1 MPEIFDNLTEHLGL
15 NLRRTLDGSTG
26 VDACVG
32 YFNFRGWNEIA
43 EAVGNLPFEP
53 GAKPAMRL
61 LIGMSS
67 GEHGSL
73 RAALNDGRFGR
84 NTNEEAE
91 SLRLRTLEALR
102 EQLSFRVPSASDE
115 KTLRTLRAQLEER
128 RVQVRMHLAFNLHA
142 KLYLCHLKDRTA
154 TDCRAF
160 LGSSNLTFAGLQ
172 HQGELNIDAVDR
184 DATGKL
190 KTWFNDRWNDRLS
203 IDANDLLINIIDQ
216 SWASEHPLSP
226 YLIHLRLAH
235 HFSRD
240 AREGL
245 IEYDVPEAIRSKLL
259 EFQTAAVRITAKR
272 IQVQGGAMIA
282 DVVGL
287 GKTMMATGVAL
298 TLQERHGYETLVI
311 APRNL
316 VEMWEEYRAEYRWH
330 GRVISRTMVH
340 RELPDLRRY
349 RFVIIDESHHLRT
362 RHRRDYRAI
371 RDYVSKNEPKVLL
384 LTATPFNRSMDDV
397 ANQLG
402 LFLSDDTPL
411 PLRPE
416 AELRKQGEYD
426 FKTRYQLDN
435 LYSLSAMRR
444 SEQVQDWQK
453 LLSLF
458 VIRRTRGFIEENY
471 AEQDEQGRS
480 YLDLGNGN
488 GRFHLPR
495 RMPRRLEWKAK
506 PGDPAVELESDA
518 VLDLLNSLSLPR
530 YRLQE
535 FIKPDMAPTPAEEE
549 ILKGWSESGR
559 GNLTGITRSM
569 LYKRLSSGGYAFV
582 LSVRRHLLNNHVYL
596 RGLEQ
601 DGVIPV
607 GTYDLPEGDEAVDE
621 GLWIDQGSLEP
632 SLPVPDW
639 TALADETLTKLRNNT
654 PSTAT
659 LLRAKLFTGEL
670 RERILEDNA
679 KLLEVLARVP
689 TWEATRDGKL
699 RSLFELL
706 GQSHGEEKVLV
717 FSEFSD
723 TARYLY
729 RELKNLQLQGG
740 LGLITGSHVESDTVS
755 SGSVSS
761 VVRSFSPK
769 TAGAPGVST
778 KTERELRV
786 MVATDVLSE
795 GLNLQDCSIVVNFD
809 LPWAIIK
816 LIQRAGRVDRI
827 GQEAE
832 EVTVYSVCPTEGV
845 EAVIDLRG
853 RIRRRLAES
862 AQVFGSDERFFGDK
876 EEEHQ
881 VRSFFDETS
890 ALHGLDEEEVDYTS
904 MAYEIWR
911 EAEQRQPAL
920 AHRAANLPLQAHAT
934 RARGGSEQG
943 ILACTTSSSQVDQV
957 FFQPTHGEMRAVTPL
972 DALTFSACSLD
983 TPGLP
988 RQEDHFDTVEE
999 ITKVARKQSTV
1010 RTAGS
1015 LAGIRKRAYDR
1026 LRALTERNENTLFA
1040 PTDDDLAAVNA
1051 IYAHPLSELANQTLS
1066 RLLRGGAGSDE
1077 EIMKTVSELYQDDN
1091 LVVQRTPDNNR
1102 TDLLCSLGLV

>member
-1 MPEIFDNLTEHLGL
+1 MPEIFDNLTEHLGPA
-15 NLRRTLDGSTG
+15 LRRTLEGSTS

-32 YFNFRGWNEIA
+32 SFNFRGWSEIA
-43 EAVGNLPFEP
+43 EAVGNLQFES
-53 GAKPAMRL
+53 GTKPAMRL
-61 LIGMSS
+61 LIGMNTGDHDALRTALHE
-67 GEHGSL
+67 GE
-73 RAALNDGRFGR
+73 FKR

-91 SLRLRTLEALR
+91 GIRLQTLESLRQ
-102 EQLSFRVPSASDE
+102 QLAFRVPSTKDE
-115 KTLRTLRAQLEER
+115 ETLRTFRAQLKEG
-128 RVQVRMHLAFNLHA
+128 RVQVKMHLAFNLHA

-172 HQGELNIDAVDR
+172 RQGELNIDAVDR
-184 DATGKL
+184 DAAGKL
-190 KTWFNDRWNDRLS
+190 KSWFNERWDDRLS
-203 IDANDLLINIIDQ
+203 IDANDLLIDIIEE

-226 YLIHLRLAH
+226 YLIHLKLAH

-245 IEYDVPEAIRSKLL
+245 IEYDVPEAIRAKLL
-259 EFQTAAVRITAKR
+259 EFQAAAVRITAKR

-316 VEMWEEYRAEYRWH
+316 VDMWEEYRAEYRWH
-330 GRVISRTMVH
+330 GRVVSRTMVH
-340 RELPDLRRY
+340 KELPELRRY

-362 RHRRDYRAI
+362 RTRRDYRTI

-402 LFLSDDTPL
+402 LFLSDDAPL

-416 AELRKQGEYD
+416 AELRKQGEYE
-426 FKTRYQLDN
+426 FRTRYQLDSLN
-435 LYSLSAMRR
+435 SLSAMRR
-444 SEQVQDWQK
+444 SEEVQDWQK

-471 AEQDEQGRS
+471 AERDEQGRS
-480 YLDLGNGN
+480 YLDLGDGN

-495 RMPRRLEWKAK
+495 RMPRRWVWETQSE
-506 PGDPAVELESDA
+506 DPAVELENDA

-535 FIKPDMAPTPAEEE
+535 FIKPGMAPTPAEEE
-549 ILKGWSESGR
+549 VLQGWSESGH

-582 LSVRRHLLNNHVYL
+582 LSLRRHLLNNHIHL
-596 RGLEQ
+596 HGL
-601 DGVIPV
+601 DHNDVIPV
-607 GTYDLPEGDEAVDE
+607 GTFDLPEGDAAGDSMDW
-621 GLWIDQGSLEP
+621 LDQGGLEP
-632 SLPVPDW
+632 SLPAPNW
-639 TALADETLTKLRNNT
+639 NALAEATLARLKDDV
-654 PSTAT
+654 PSSTT
-659 LLRAKLFTGEL
+659 LLRARLFNGEL
-670 RERILEDNA
+670 QERLREDNA
-679 KLLEVLARVP
+679 ILHEVLQRVP
-689 TWEATRDGKL
+689 TWEAARDSKL
-699 RSLFELL
+699 QSLLCLL
-706 GQSHGEEKVLV
+706 GQKHGQEKVLI

-729 RELKNLQLQGG
+729 RELKSRQIQGG
-740 LGLITGSHVESDTVS
+740 IGLITGSPVESDNGS
-755 SGSVSS
+755 SGSVVS

-769 TAGAPGVST
+769 TAGAPGVLT
-778 KTERELRV
+778 KTARELRV

-832 EVTVYSVCPTEGV
+832 MVTVYSGCPTEGV

-862 AQVFGSDERFFGDK
+862 AEVFGSDEKFFGDK

-890 ALHGLDEEEVDYTS
+890 ALHGLDDDEVDYTS
-904 MAYEIWR
+904 KAYEIWR
-911 EAEQRQPAL
+911 EAEQRHPNWAR
-920 AHRAANLPLQAHAT
+920 RAAHLPLQAHAT
-934 RARGGSEQG
+934 RMRDGQEPG

-957 FFQPTHGEMRAVTPL
+957 FFQPTGGEMRAVTPL
-972 DALTFSACSLD
+972 DALTLSACAPD

-988 RQEDHFDTVEE
+988 RQEGHFDIVAG
-999 ITKVARKQSTV
+999 ITKVAQQQAAV
-1010 RTAGS
+1010 HTAGS
-1015 LAGIRKRAYDR
+1015 LAGTRKRAYDR
-1026 LRALTERNENTLFA
+1026 LRALTDRNENSLFA
-1040 PTDDDLAAVNA
+1040 PTADDLAAVNA
-1051 IYAHPLSELANQTLS
+1051 LYAHPLSELANQTLA

-1077 EIMKTVSELYQDDN
+1077 EILRTVTELHQAGR
-1091 LVVQRTPDNNR
+1091 LVVRRTSNGDR
-1102 TDLLCSLGLV
+1102 TDLLCSLGFV